1 MAQITYASILETL
14 RTGTWFRSL
23 PAQLQDL
30 IVCCSHIR
38 EYARGETIVT
48 EGASAEGI
56 FAVLEGH
63 VRVMRRTADANEVLL
78 HVGEPGFWFGDY
90 GTMAGAPSIGSVVAD
105 AAVRALLLSVPQ
117 FEHIVEKEPR
127 HFRAFAGLLFERY
140 ALLFRYMGETHSLG
154 REQWLNVRLADLA
167 AMQRG
172 DSPHSDAVSIALS
185 QADLASM
192 IGVSR
197 QTLNSLLHRLEA
209 RGLIEVGYRS
219 VRVLDEDSLRSA
231 GLQQPASDATL
242 DR

>member
-1 MAQITYASILETL
+1 MTYTSILETL
-14 RTGTWFRSL
+14 RTGSWFRSL
-23 PAQLQDL
+23 PAHLQDL
-30 IVCCSHIR
+30 IVCCSLIR
-38 EYARGETIVT
+38 AYARGEPIVT
-48 EGASAEGI
+48 EGAPAEGM

-63 VRVMRRTADANEVLL
+63 VRVMRRTADAHEVLL
-78 HVGEPGFWFGDY
+78 HVGEAGFWFGDY
-90 GTMAGAPSIGSVVAD
+90 GTMAGAPSVGSVVAD
-105 AAVRALLLSVPQ
+105 ASVRALFLSVPQ
-117 FEHIVEKEPR
+117 FEHIVKEEPR
-127 HFRAFAGLLFERY
+127 YFRAFAGLLFERY
-140 ALLFRYMGETHSLG
+140 ALLFRYMGDAHSLA
-154 REQWLNVRLADLA
+154 REQWLHVRLADMA

-219 VRVLDEDSLRSA
+219 VRVLDEDSLRNS
-231 GLQQPASDATL
+231 GLQHPASDAAV